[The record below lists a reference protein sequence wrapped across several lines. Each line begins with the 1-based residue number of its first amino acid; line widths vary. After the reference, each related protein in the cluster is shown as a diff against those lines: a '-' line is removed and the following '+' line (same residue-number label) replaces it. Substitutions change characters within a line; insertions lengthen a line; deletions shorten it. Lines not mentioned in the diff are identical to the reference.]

1 MVETTFVVFFYQ
13 FHAFLFRA
21 QPLQAALLSDTN
33 DIVEAQMQVICL
45 TVQLRLIYKWY
56 SCIHTLSKMYNLF
69 VCFGSVF
76 EIPS

>member
-1 MVETTFVVFFYQ
+1 MHFYSEPQ
-13 FHAFLFRA
+13 PPQAAFL
-21 QPLQAALLSDTN
+21 SDSN
-33 DIVEAQMQVICL
+33 EIVESQMQVICL

-76 EIPS
+76 EIPT